1 MVETLLSK
9 STASVPKK
17 GGTRAIAN
25 LMHEKIG
32 GLLMKCKS
40 IALESLTFPPC
51 KRSIKK

>member
-1 MVETLLSK
+1 MVEALLSK
-9 STASVPKK
+9 STASTSVPKK

-40 IALESLTFPPC
+40 IALETNL
-51 KRSIKK
+51 